1 MAHGREDG
9 REQDEAARAR
19 REGCDN
25 FGCGGDKKNVMCCPE
40 CLESMRAEVKRLRQ
54 WVSDLQSGMY
64 LNCVYCGHRY
74 GPGISVEVLHD
85 HIQQCPQHPLTRA
98 RRLLVDVREE
108 MERLEQE
115 IVALKEE
122 RDYWEAKYRT
132 N

>member
-25 FGCGGDKKNVMCCPE
+25 FGCGGDKKNAMCCPE